1 LSFLIAAVVIMIDD
15 PGTIC
20 TSVLGVPLSARSSSL
35 GTLDGEGFLELK
47 GRDKHYGFY
56 WPRCPDLHSRSSRA
70 PESPG
75 SDIAVLVMFSARFTH
90 KEIEIDEMD
99 TTES

>member
-1 LSFLIAAVVIMIDD
+1 LSFLIAAAVIMIDD

-35 GTLDGEGFLELK
+35 GTLDGEGFLGLK
-47 GRDKHYGFY
+47 GRDKHYGSY
-56 WPRCPDLHSRSSRA
+56 WPGCSDLHSRSSRA

-75 SDIAVLVMFSARFTH
+75 SGIAVLVMFSARFTH
-90 KEIEIDEMD
+90 KETKIDEVDKM
-99 TTES
+99 ES